1 MKAIVIGAGLI
12 GLTTAYEL
20 AKAGIEVEVVERSV
34 VGSGASRGNAGE
46 ICPEQATPVAKLAL
60 IVSALSQAYRR
71 DSALHVNVGTL
82 PGYLP
87 FLLRIARNSLPR
99 RYSENQAALAEIQ
112 DLAMSA
118 FLELADEVG
127 LDASSSGYLSVF
139 ADAQAARLGRETTR
153 KRTSESN
160 IPHTVS
166 EILGPRDLVAI
177 EPSLNARGYGFLDE
191 GSYFT
196 NPVTY
201 VEALHQHLLESG
213 VSIHQG
219 VTVTSVI
226 DFGGRQR
233 VRASNAQF
241 DADAVVVAAGV
252 GTADIASASGKS
264 VPIRPGKGYSFTI
277 DVPHPANH
285 ILKFDS
291 AHVAGLP
298 LAGNALRIAGTME
311 FDSDA
316 HRFNSDRIKQIVA
329 AVTPYLPEDALRN
342 RYSEWVGARPL
353 TPDGLP
359 IVSKLPGLKNTYL
372 ASGHNMLGLML
383 SPFTARTIRDMVL
396 GHSPSSAR
404 RFSAS
409 RRF

>member
-1 MKAIVIGAGLI
+1 MKAIVVGAGLI

-20 AKAGIEVEVVERSV
+20 DKIGIEVEIVERSV

-46 ICPEQATPVAKLAL
+46 ICPEQATPVAKLGL
-60 IVSALSQAYRR
+60 ILSALSQAYRR

-87 FLLRIARNSLPR
+87 FLLRVARNSLPR

-112 DLAMSA
+112 DAAMSA

-127 LDASSSGYLSVF
+127 LKASNDGYLSVF
-139 ADAQAARLGRETTR
+139 ADEQAAHEGRETTL
-153 KRTSESN
+153 KRTSGSS

-166 EILGPRDLVAI
+166 EVLGPRDLVAI
-177 EPSLNARGYGFLDE
+177 EPSLNPRGYGFLDE

-196 NPVTY
+196 NPIKY
-201 VEALHQHLLESG
+201 VETLHKHLRAAG
-213 VSIHQG
+213 VAIHEG
-219 VTVTSVI
+219 VTVTSVT
-226 DFGGRQR
+226 DFEGKQR
-233 VRASNAQF
+233 VNASNAHF
-241 DADAVVVAAGV
+241 DGDAVVVAAGV
-252 GTADIASASGKS
+252 GTTDIASASGKT

-277 DVPHPANH
+277 DVPHPTSH
-285 ILKFDS
+285 IFKFDS
-291 AHVAGLP
+291 AHVAGMP

-329 AVTPYLPEDALRN
+329 AVSPYLPEAALRN
-342 RYSEWVGARPL
+342 RYNEWVGARPL

-359 IVSKLPGLKNTYL
+359 IISKLPCLKNTYL

-383 SPFTARTIRDMVL
+383 SAFTARTVRDMIL
-396 GHSPSSAR
+396 GHSPSS
-404 RFSAS
+404 S
-409 RRF
+409 RHFAISRTF